1 MSEDAHKTT
10 EGAVLIKRIG
20 RNVLNVGIFLVEVL
34 FLILAGP
41 ALLKFFMPVV
51 LGWLIACIAN
61 PLVKFLEKRLH
72 IVRKHSSFV
81 VILGVILLIVLG
93 CYYGIT
99 ALFYEGAKIV
109 ERFPTYYA
117 TLLDSLNHLGDQ
129 LQQLVGRM
137 SPEMSDKIEQLTDL
151 ITSNLGQIAGS
162 LGSITVGA
170 AGNVAKNIPSILIS
184 FLFTLLFAYF
194 FIAQRDRIQK
204 MARKLVPT
212 DTAEQLKLVWNRL
225 TYALGGYFRAQFKI
239 MGIVFLILAVGLGFL
254 KVHYFVLSAFLIAF
268 LDFLPFFG
276 TGTAMIPWAIYAV
289 FMGDY
294 KRAVVLVVIYAI
306 TQIVRQL
313 IQPKLVGDSVGL
325 NPLVTLLLI
334 YIGYRIGGVIWM
346 ILAVPVGMVLINMC
360 QAGAFDYIFDDIK
373 ILIIGILKLR
383 DEE

>member
-81 VILGVILLIVLG
+81 VILGAILLIVLG

-212 DTAEQLKLVWNRL
+212 DTAGQLKLVWNRL

-239 MGIVFLILAVGLGFL
+239 MGIVGIILFVGFL
-254 KVHYFVLSAFLIAF
+254 VMRIEYAVFLALIIAV
-268 LDFLPFFG
+268 LDFLPMLG
-276 TGTAMIPWAIYAV
+276 TGTVMIPWALYLVLCGNLPLAAGLVILYAV
-289 FMGDY
+289 
-294 KRAVVLVVIYAI
+294 
-306 TQIVRQL
+306 TQVTRQL
-313 IQPKLVGDSVGL
+313 IQPKMVSDSIGIDTLTTLVFMFIGWRAAGL
-325 NPLVTLLLI
+325 
-334 YIGYRIGGVIWM
+334 IGM
-346 ILAVPVGMVLINMC
+346 IVAVPVGLIILKLSE
-360 QAGAFDYIFDDIK
+360 AGAFDH
-373 ILIIGILKLR
+373 ILKSIKELR
-383 DEE
+383 EDIHALRRG

>member
-1 MSEDAHKTT
+1 M
-10 EGAVLIKRIG
+10 
-20 RNVLNVGIFLVEVL
+20 EVL

-81 VILGVILLIVLG
+81 VILGAILLIVLG

-109 ERFPTYYA
+109 ERFPAYYA

-194 FIAQRDRIQK
+194 FICLLYTSPSPRD
-204 MARKLVPT
+204 T
-212 DTAEQLKLVWNRL
+212 T
-225 TYALGGYFRAQFKI
+225 
-239 MGIVFLILAVGLGFL
+239 
-254 KVHYFVLSAFLIAF
+254 
-268 LDFLPFFG
+268 
-276 TGTAMIPWAIYAV
+276 
-289 FMGDY
+289 
-294 KRAVVLVVIYAI
+294 
-306 TQIVRQL
+306 
-313 IQPKLVGDSVGL
+313 
-325 NPLVTLLLI
+325 
-334 YIGYRIGGVIWM
+334 
-346 ILAVPVGMVLINMC
+346 
-360 QAGAFDYIFDDIK
+360 
-373 ILIIGILKLR
+373 
-383 DEE
+383 

>member
-51 LGWLIACIAN
+51 LVLLIACIAN

-81 VILGVILLIVLG
+81 VILGAILLIVLG

-170 AGNVAKNIPSILIS
+170 LEMSNVDLASE
-184 FLFTLLFAYF
+184 FTNM
-194 FIAQRDRIQK
+194 ITTQRGFQANSRIITTSDT
-204 MARKLVPT
+204 MLEELVN
-212 DTAEQLKLVWNRL
+212 LKR
-225 TYALGGYFRAQFKI
+225 
-239 MGIVFLILAVGLGFL
+239 
-254 KVHYFVLSAFLIAF
+254 
-268 LDFLPFFG
+268 
-276 TGTAMIPWAIYAV
+276 
-289 FMGDY
+289 
-294 KRAVVLVVIYAI
+294 
-306 TQIVRQL
+306 
-313 IQPKLVGDSVGL
+313 
-325 NPLVTLLLI
+325 
-334 YIGYRIGGVIWM
+334 
-346 ILAVPVGMVLINMC
+346 
-360 QAGAFDYIFDDIK
+360 
-373 ILIIGILKLR
+373 
-383 DEE
+383 

>member
-1 MSEDAHKTT
+1 M
-10 EGAVLIKRIG
+10 
-20 RNVLNVGIFLVEVL
+20 
-34 FLILAGP
+34 
-41 ALLKFFMPVV
+41 
-51 LGWLIACIAN
+51 
-61 PLVKFLEKRLH
+61 
-72 IVRKHSSFV
+72 
-81 VILGVILLIVLG
+81 
-93 CYYGIT
+93 
-99 ALFYEGAKIV
+99 

-239 MGIVFLILAVGLGFL
+239 MGIVGIILFVGFL
-254 KVHYFVLSAFLIAF
+254 VMRIEYAVFLALIIAV
-268 LDFLPFFG
+268 LDFLPMLG
-276 TGTAMIPWAIYAV
+276 TG
-289 FMGDY
+289 
-294 KRAVVLVVIYAI
+294 KKNSHSSVLK
-306 TQIVRQL
+306 QH
-313 IQPKLVGDSVGL
+313 
-325 NPLVTLLLI
+325 
-334 YIGYRIGGVIWM
+334 
-346 ILAVPVGMVLINMC
+346 
-360 QAGAFDYIFDDIK
+360 
-373 ILIIGILKLR
+373 
-383 DEE
+383 

>member
-81 VILGVILLIVLG
+81 VILGAILLIVLG

-151 ITSNLGQIAGS
+151 ITSNPGTDCRKSGKHYSGCCRKCGKEHSVNSDIVFYLLCCSLTFYCAERPDPEDGEKAGS
-162 LGSITVGA
+162 NGYS
-170 AGNVAKNIPSILIS
+170 
-184 FLFTLLFAYF
+184 
-194 FIAQRDRIQK
+194 R
-204 MARKLVPT
+204 
-212 DTAEQLKLVWNRL
+212 TAEAGMESTHLCVGRIFPCTVQDHGNR
-225 TYALGGYFRAQFKI
+225 RNHSI
-239 MGIVFLILAVGLGFL
+239 CW
-254 KVHYFVLSAFLIAF
+254 
-268 LDFLPFFG
+268 
-276 TGTAMIPWAIYAV
+276 IP
-289 FMGDY
+289 GHE
-294 KRAVVLVVIYAI
+294 
-306 TQIVRQL
+306 
-313 IQPKLVGDSVGL
+313 
-325 NPLVTLLLI
+325 N
-334 YIGYRIGGVIWM
+334 
-346 ILAVPVGMVLINMC
+346 
-360 QAGAFDYIFDDIK
+360 
-373 ILIIGILKLR
+373 
-383 DEE
+383 

>member
-81 VILGVILLIVLG
+81 VILGAILLIVLG

-194 FIAQRDRIQK
+194 FIA
-204 MARKLVPT
+204 PT

-239 MGIVFLILAVGLGFL
+239 MGIVGIILFVGFL
-254 KVHYFVLSAFLIAF
+254 VMRIEYAVFLALIIAV
-268 LDFLPFFG
+268 LDFLPMLG
-276 TGTAMIPWAIYAV
+276 TGTVMIPWALYLVLCGNLPLAAGLVILYAV
-289 FMGDY
+289 
-294 KRAVVLVVIYAI
+294 
-306 TQIVRQL
+306 TQVTRQL
-313 IQPKLVGDSVGL
+313 IQPKMVSDSIGIDTLTTLVFMFIGWRAAGL
-325 NPLVTLLLI
+325 
-334 YIGYRIGGVIWM
+334 IGM
-346 ILAVPVGMVLINMC
+346 IVAVPAGLIILKLSE
-360 QAGAFDYIFDDIK
+360 AGAFDH
-373 ILIIGILKLR
+373 ILKSIKELR
-383 DEE
+383 EDIHTLRRG

>member
-81 VILGVILLIVLG
+81 VILGAILLIVLG

-109 ERFPTYYA
+109 ERFPAYYA

-239 MGIVFLILAVGLGFL
+239 MGIVGIILFVGFL
-254 KVHYFVLSAFLIAF
+254 VMRIEYAVFLALIIAV
-268 LDFLPFFG
+268 LDFLPMLG
-276 TGTAMIPWAIYAV
+276 TGTVMIPWALYLVLCGNLPLAAGLVILYAV
-289 FMGDY
+289 
-294 KRAVVLVVIYAI
+294 
-306 TQIVRQL
+306 TQVTRQL
-313 IQPKLVGDSVGL
+313 IQPKMVSDS
-325 NPLVTLLLI
+325 
-334 YIGYRIGGVIWM
+334 
-346 ILAVPVGMVLINMC
+346 
-360 QAGAFDYIFDDIK
+360 
-373 ILIIGILKLR
+373 IGIDTLTTLVFMFIGVLPV
-383 DEE
+383 